1 MQSYEI
7 GPPPDL
13 PSLLLANRIIY
24 IGMPLVPSV
33 TELIIAQLLYLNY
46 QNEQI
51 ITMYIN
57 SPGTNSPD
65 GRAFSFDTEAF
76 AIADTMQFIR
86 PPIRTIAV
94 GQAFGTAAMLLSL
107 GQKGNRF
114 ALPNASIMLNQPRSR
129 ARGQASDVAIKARE
143 IINNRKVTNEFL
155 AKVREPNNQSR
166 PYQKKIS
173 EILIIILRHFLFEE
187 CRTLYGDVSLF
198 TSTNCFLANY
208 HLMSFTSILQGCG
221 KDLTMIEKDTSRVRY
236 LSPEEGVEYGLIDKV
251 LYPEELRVQVSKLR
265 LLFILRVS
273 IVYVGPYFFLAYV
286 RNVNTV

>member
-155 AKVREPNNQSR
+155 AKVSVTWQLQECH
-166 PYQKKIS
+166 Y
-173 EILIIILRHFLFEE
+173 HLF
-187 CRTLYGDVSLF
+187 Y
-198 TSTNCFLANY
+198 STN
-208 HLMSFTSILQGCG
+208 H
-221 KDLTMIEKDTSRVRY
+221 
-236 LSPEEGVEYGLIDKV
+236 
-251 LYPEELRVQVSKLR
+251 
-265 LLFILRVS
+265 LLFRPHLITKWNERFYYLNNYPYKTFYCLLIVS
-273 IVYVGPYFFLAYV
+273 
-286 RNVNTV
+286 

>member
-1 MQSYEI
+1 MHCLCLPSNPFFLFFPPPQRRSAGSGGGAIPPSTGGDNINSWEI

-46 QNEQI
+46 QNDQI

-76 AIADTMQFIR
+76 AVADTMQFIR
-86 PPIRTIAV
+86 PPIRTICV

-143 IINNRKVTNEFL
+143 VINNRRVTNEVL
-155 AKVREPNNQSR
+155 AK
-166 PYQKKIS
+166 
-173 EILIIILRHFLFEE
+173 
-187 CRTLYGDVSLF
+187 T
-198 TSTNCFLANY
+198 
-208 HLMSFTSILQGCG
+208 CG
-221 KDLTMIEKDTSRVRY
+221 KDLATIEKDTSRIKY
-236 LSPEEGVEYGLIDKV
+236 MAPEEAIEYGLIDKV
-251 LYPEELRVQVSKLR
+251 LYPEDLKVAATK
-265 LLFILRVS
+265 FID
-273 IVYVGPYFFLAYV
+273 FL
-286 RNVNTV
+286 

>member
-1 MQSYEI
+1 MQTYEI

-33 TELIIAQLLYLNY
+33 TELVIAQLLYLNY
-46 QNEQI
+46 QNEEI

-143 IINNRKVTNEFL
+143 TLNNRKVTNEFL
-155 AKVREPNNQSR
+155 AKVGVYICVYMYTYILYMRICLYMCIYICTHIYIYVCIYISI
-166 PYQKKIS
+166 YVFIYICIS
-173 EILIIILRHFLFEE
+173 EILI
-187 CRTLYGDVSLF
+187 
-198 TSTNCFLANY
+198 ANW
-208 HLMSFTSILQGCG
+208 I
-221 KDLTMIEKDTSRVRY
+221 
-236 LSPEEGVEYGLIDKV
+236 
-251 LYPEELRVQVSKLR
+251 
-265 LLFILRVS
+265 
-273 IVYVGPYFFLAYV
+273 
-286 RNVNTV
+286 